1 MTPEPRLPTS
11 LKVVAGLFILSGTWD
26 CIQML
31 LAPLSGRLWINTGVI
46 ALFIGWGLLRLK
58 PVWRTWA
65 MIMTWLGMIGMV
77 AAVPFIL
84 NYGGPLHFNVFGQK
98 YDPLPRSTMVALF
111 VALCVAYFALG
122 AWQLWVLTRPP
133 IAALFRRPAPEQP
146 PRPDDPPAPESGA
159 TLWAAPTSNG
169 VEG

>member
-1 MTPEPRLPTS
+1 MTPEPRLPLS
-11 LKVVAGLFILSGTWD
+11 LKVVAGLFILGGLAA
-26 CIQML
+26 CIEML
-31 LAPLSGRLWINTGVI
+31 LAPLSGRLSINTGVI

-58 PVWRTWA
+58 PVWRTWTLVVSGLCMIA
-65 MIMTWLGMIGMV
+65 MAL
-77 AAVPFIL
+77 AVLFIL
-84 NYGGPLHFNVFGQK
+84 NFGGPLDFTVFGWK
-98 YDPLPRSTMVALF
+98 YGSLPRSTMVALF